1 MIVSYGALV
10 GLKTQA
16 ISVKEGPSVT
26 VLAVTRLPTPS
37 KESASP
43 KRPPVVH
50 VAPEMV
56 AVRLFPERSAVVV
69 PLPSSN
75 AYAATTPPSGG
86 DRLKVAVTDLAALM
100 VTAQVIPET
109 VSQPVQPLNVDP
121 VAAAAVRVTIV
132 DWS

>member
-1 MIVSYGALV
+1 M
-10 GLKTQA
+10 
-16 ISVKEGPSVT
+16 
-26 VLAVTRLPTPS
+26 
-37 KESASP
+37 
-43 KRPPVVH
+43 
-50 VAPEMV
+50 
-56 AVRLFPERSAVVV
+56 RLFPERSAVVV

-75 AYAATTPPSGG
+75 AYVATTPPSGG

-109 VSQPVQPLNVDP
+109 VSHPVQPLNVDP